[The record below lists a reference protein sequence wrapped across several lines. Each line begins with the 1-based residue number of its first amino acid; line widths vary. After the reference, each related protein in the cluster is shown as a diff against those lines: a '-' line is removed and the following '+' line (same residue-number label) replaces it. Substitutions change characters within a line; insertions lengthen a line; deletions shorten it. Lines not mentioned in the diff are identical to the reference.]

1 MDIID
6 KGQLMT
12 LNVENCHLQPL
23 IAKALEVNADTVDV
37 WLEGNYTKLRKVAK
51 RTKLHQVA
59 EGGKKDEGTHFS

>member
-23 IAKALEVNADTVDV
+23 IAKALEVNADKAIPWFWAD
-37 WLEGNYTKLRKVAK
+37 GSINYWMFFF
-51 RTKLHQVA
+51 H
-59 EGGKKDEGTHFS
+59 G